1 MSNRFIVVLKVRT
14 KKSLVCRSKT
24 ISYLATWHTMQY
36 STQVCAQWHKLHY
49 VYKSETAACNGRKSV
64 RRYYTMD
71 IFSGNCSFVARHE
84 QITRRINIDSY
95 YWNLVHIISQS
106 CRENYFLLMTGPL
119 DFYNIA
125 WNKVQDMRYDA
136 TLPALLRVTCLTT
149 SRSPPV
155 VPQKCFECYIDCH
168 P

>member
-1 MSNRFIVVLKVRT
+1 MSNIYCCT
-14 KKSLVCRSKT
+14 KSLDEKTLVCRSKT
-24 ISYLATWHTMQY
+24 ISYLAPWHTVQY

-49 VYKSETAACNGRKSV
+49 VYKSETAACNVGSKSV

-71 IFSGNCSFVARHE
+71 IFSGTCSFVARHE
-84 QITRRINIDSY
+84 QITRRININSY
-95 YWNLVHIISQS
+95 YWNLVHIMSQS

-125 WNKVQDMRYDA
+125 WNKVQDMQYDA

-149 SRSPPV
+149 SRSLRCAAKV
-155 VPQKCFECYIDCH
+155 FWVLDCH